1 MEDEVRLRRPSKKK
15 ILLFLSVLG
24 PGIITASVDNDA
36 GGIATYSIA
45 GAHFGYAL
53 LWTLIPIT
61 VALIV
66 VQEMVA
72 RMGVVT
78 GKTLADLIREKFGV
92 RPTFFLLV
100 ALVLANLGNTVAE
113 FAGWASAWEIFGV
126 SKYLSVPV
134 GAVAVWFLVVK
145 GTYRVVEKVFLV
157 ACAVFF
163 TYPVAAY
170 LAAPDWAVVGRSLVV
185 PEVRMDGTFLTML
198 IGMVGTTIAPW
209 MQFYLQSAV
218 VEKNVQVE
226 NYSLT
231 RIDVIFGCFVTDI
244 VALSIIVACGAT
256 LFLGSIQIQDAKDAA
271 VALAPLAGKYASWL
285 FAFGLANAS
294 LFAASILPLATAY
307 CVCEGM
313 GWESGVDKDFRSA
326 PQFFWLYTGLIVLGG
341 GVILYPRAPL
351 ILIMYLSQVVNGVLL
366 PFVLVFMLKLVNDR
380 ELMGDHVNSKAFNGI
395 AWTTTVV
402 MITLTVLLVLVMVFP
417 GLPGMIGL

>member
-1 MEDEVRLRRPSKKK
+1 MRLRRPSKTR

-45 GAHFGYAL
+45 GAHFGYSL
-53 LWTLIPIT
+53 LWTLLPIT

-100 ALVLANLGNTVAE
+100 ALVFTNLGNTVSE
-113 FAGWASAWEIFGV
+113 FAGWASAWEIFGI
-126 SKYLSVPV
+126 SKYLSVPI
-134 GAVAVWFLVVK
+134 GAAAVWFLVVK

-157 ACAVFF
+157 ACAVFL
-163 TYPVAAY
+163 TYPIAAY
-170 LAAPDWAVVGRSLVV
+170 LAAPDWGQVGRSLVV
-185 PEVRMDGTFLTML
+185 PEVRLDGAYLTML

-226 NYSLT
+226 NYPLT

-244 VALSIIVACGAT
+244 VALSIVVACGAT
-256 LFLGSIQIQDAKDAA
+256 LFLAGTPIHDAKDAA
-271 VALAPLAGKYASWL
+271 VALAPLAGNYASWL

-294 LFAASILPLATAY
+294 LFSASILPLATAY

-313 GWESGVDKDFRSA
+313 GWESGVDKDFRTA
-326 PQFFWLYTGLIVLGG
+326 PEFFWLYTGLIVFGAGL
-341 GVILYPRAPL
+341 ILYPRAPL

-366 PFVLVFMLKLVNDR
+366 PFVLIFMLKLINDR
-380 ELMGDHVNSKAFNGI
+380 ELMGDHVNSRAFNGI

-402 MITLTVLLVLVMVFP
+402 MIALTVLMVVVTLFP
-417 GLPGMIGL
+417 GLPRSVGL

>member
-1 MEDEVRLRRPSKKK
+1 VRFRRPDKAK
-15 ILLFLSVLG
+15 IALFLSVLG

-45 GAHFGYAL
+45 GAHFGYTL

-78 GKTLADLIREKFGV
+78 GKTLADLVREKFGV

-100 ALVLANLGNTVAE
+100 ALVFANFGNTVAE

-126 SKYLSVPV
+126 SKYLSVPA

-145 GTYRVVEKVFLV
+145 GTYRVVEKIFLV

-170 LAAPDWAVVGRSLVV
+170 LANPDWGAVGRNLVV
-185 PEVRMDGTFLTML
+185 PVARIDGAYLTML

-231 RIDVIFGCFVTDI
+231 RADVIFGCLVTDI

-256 LFLGSIQIQDAKDAA
+256 LFLGNILVADAKDAA

-307 CVCEGM
+307 SVCEGM
-313 GWESGVDKDFRSA
+313 GWESGIDKDFRTA
-326 PQFFWLYTGLIVLGG
+326 PQFFWLYTGLVVLGAAT
-341 GVILYPRAPL
+341 ILYPGAPL
-351 ILIMYLSQVVNGVLL
+351 ILVMYLSQVVNGMLL
-366 PFVLVFMLKLVNDR
+366 PFVLIFMLRLINDR
-380 ELMGDHVNSKAFNGI
+380 DLMGEHVNSKAFNRI
-395 AWTTTVV
+395 AWTTAAV
-402 MITLTVLLVLVMVFP
+402 MIVLTALLVVVTLFP
-417 GLPGMIGL
+417 GLPGLLGL

>member
-1 MEDEVRLRRPSKKK
+1 VRFRRPDKTK

-53 LWTLIPIT
+53 LWMLVPIT

-78 GKTLADLIREKFGV
+78 GKTLADLVREKFGV
-92 RPTFFLLV
+92 RPTFFLLL

-126 SKYLSVPV
+126 SKYVSVPV
-134 GAVAVWFLVVK
+134 GAAAVWFLVVK
-145 GTYRVVEKVFLV
+145 GTYRIVEKIFLV
-157 ACAVFF
+157 ACTIFL
-163 TYPVAAY
+163 TYPVASY
-170 LAAPDWAVVGRSLVV
+170 LANPDWGSVGRSLVV
-185 PEVRMDGTFLTML
+185 PVIRVDGAYLTML

-218 VEKNVQVE
+218 VEKNVQIE

-231 RIDVIFGCFVTDI
+231 RADVIFGCFVTDI
-244 VALSIIVACGAT
+244 VALAIIVACGAT
-256 LFLGSIQIQDAKDAA
+256 LFANGIHIEDAKDAA

-307 CVCEGM
+307 SVCEGM
-313 GWESGVDKDFRSA
+313 GWESGVDKNFRTA
-326 PQFFWLYTGLIVLGG
+326 PQFFWLYTGLIVFGAMF
-341 GVILYPRAPL
+341 ILVPDAPL
-351 ILIMYLSQVVNGVLL
+351 ILIMYLSQVVNGMLL
-366 PFVLVFMLKLVNDR
+366 PFVLIFMLKLINDR
-380 ELMGDHVNSKAFNGI
+380 ELMGEHVNSKAFNGI
-395 AWTTTVV
+395 AWTTTAV
-402 MITLTVLLVLVMVFP
+402 MIALTVLLVAVTIFP
-417 GLPGMIGL
+417 GIPRALGL

>member
-1 MEDEVRLRRPSKKK
+1 MRFRRPDKAK
-15 ILLFLSVLG
+15 IALFLSVLG

-78 GKTLADLIREKFGV
+78 GKTLADLVREKFGV
-92 RPTFFLLV
+92 RPTFFLLL

-126 SKYLSVPV
+126 SKYFSVPV
-134 GAVAVWFLVVK
+134 GAMAVWFLVVK
-145 GTYRVVEKVFLV
+145 GTYRIVEKIFLV
-157 ACAVFF
+157 ACMIFF
-163 TYPVAAY
+163 TYPVASY
-170 LAAPDWAVVGRSLVV
+170 LAHPDWGTVGRNLVV
-185 PEVRMDGTFLTML
+185 PVVRVDGAYLTML

-218 VEKNVQVE
+218 VEKNVQIE

-231 RIDVIFGCFVTDI
+231 RADVIFGCFVTDV
-244 VALSIIVACGAT
+244 VALAIIVACGAT
-256 LFLGSIQIQDAKDAA
+256 LFRNGIHIEDARDAA

-307 CVCEGM
+307 SVCEGM
-313 GWESGVDKDFRSA
+313 GWESGIDKNFRTA
-326 PQFFWLYTGLIVLGG
+326 PQFFWLYTGLIVLGAMI
-341 GVILYPRAPL
+341 ILVPNAPL
-351 ILIMYLSQVVNGVLL
+351 ILVMYLSQVVNGMLL
-366 PFVLVFMLKLVNDR
+366 PFVLIFVLKLINDP
-380 ELMGDHVNSKAFNGI
+380 ELMGEHVNSKAFNGI
-395 AWTTTVV
+395 VWTATGI
-402 MITLTVLLVLVMVFP
+402 MIVLTALLLVVTVFP
-417 GLPGMIGL
+417 GLPRALGL

>member
-1 MEDEVRLRRPSKKK
+1 MRFRRPDKAK
-15 ILLFLSVLG
+15 IALFLSVLG

-78 GKTLADLIREKFGV
+78 GKTLADLVREKFGV

-100 ALVLANLGNTVAE
+100 ALVLANFGNTVAE

-145 GTYRVVEKVFLV
+145 GTYRVVEKIFLV

-170 LAAPDWAVVGRSLVV
+170 LAKPDWGAVGRNLVV
-185 PEVRMDGTFLTML
+185 PVVRADGAYLTVL

-218 VEKNVQVE
+218 VEKNVQIE
-226 NYSLT
+226 NISLT
-231 RIDVIFGCFVTDI
+231 RADVIFGCFVTTI

-256 LFLGSIQIQDAKDAA
+256 LFLNGIHVGDAKDAA

-307 CVCEGM
+307 SVCEGM
-313 GWESGVDKDFRSA
+313 GWESGIDKDFRTA
-326 PQFFWLYTGLIVLGG
+326 PHFFWLYTGLVVLGAAT
-341 GVILYPRAPL
+341 ILYPGAPL
-351 ILIMYLSQVVNGVLL
+351 ILVMYLSQVVNGMLL
-366 PFVLVFMLKLVNDR
+366 PFVLIFMLRLINDR
-380 ELMGDHVNSKAFNGI
+380 ELMGEHVNSRAFNGI
-395 AWTTTVV
+395 AWTTAAV
-402 MITLTVLLVLVMVFP
+402 MIVLTALLVVVAVFP
-417 GLPGMIGL
+417 GLPGLLGL

>member
-1 MEDEVRLRRPSKKK
+1 MPFSRFSKKR

-53 LWTLIPIT
+53 LWTLLPIT

-92 RPTFFLLV
+92 RPTFLLLV
-100 ALVLANLGNTVAE
+100 AMLIANLGNTVAE
-113 FAGWASAWEIFGV
+113 FAGWASAWEIFGI
-126 SKYLSVPV
+126 SKYISVPL
-134 GAVAVWFLVVK
+134 GATAVWFLVVK
-145 GTYRVVEKVFLV
+145 GTSRVVEKVFLV

-170 LAAPDWAVVGRSLVV
+170 LANPDWGAVGRNLLVPTLQV
-185 PEVRMDGTFLTML
+185 DGTYIAIL

-226 NYSLT
+226 HYSLT
-231 RIDVIFGCFVTDI
+231 RIDVIFGCFVTTV
-244 VALSIIVACGAT
+244 VALSI
-256 LFLGSIQIQDAKDAA
+256 
-271 VALAPLAGKYASWL
+271 
-285 FAFGLANAS
+285 
-294 LFAASILPLATAY
+294 
-307 CVCEGM
+307 
-313 GWESGVDKDFRSA
+313 
-326 PQFFWLYTGLIVLGG
+326 
-341 GVILYPRAPL
+341 
-351 ILIMYLSQVVNGVLL
+351 
-366 PFVLVFMLKLVNDR
+366 
-380 ELMGDHVNSKAFNGI
+380 
-395 AWTTTVV
+395 
-402 MITLTVLLVLVMVFP
+402 
-417 GLPGMIGL
+417 

>member
-1 MEDEVRLRRPSKKK
+1 VRFRRPDKKK
-15 ILLFLSVLG
+15 ILLFLAVLG

-53 LWTLIPIT
+53 LWTLLPIT

-92 RPTFFLLV
+92 APTFYLLV

-126 SKYLSVPV
+126 SKYFSVPV
-134 GAVAVWFLVVK
+134 GAAAVWFLVVK
-145 GTYRVVEKVFLV
+145 GSYRVVEKIFLV
-157 ACAVFF
+157 ACLIFF
-163 TYPVAAY
+163 AYPVAAY
-170 LAAPDWAVVGRSLVV
+170 LARPDGAAVARNLVV
-185 PEVRMDGTFLTML
+185 PDIHVNAAYITLL
-198 IGMVGTTIAPW
+198 IGMVGATIAPW

-218 VEKNVQVE
+218 VEKNLQFE
-226 NYSLT
+226 EYALT
-231 RIDVIFGCFVTDI
+231 RADVIVGCLVTDI

-256 LFLGSIQIQDAKDAA
+256 LYVSGVRIEDAKDAA
-271 VALAPLAGKYASWL
+271 MALAPLAGKNASLL

-307 CVCEGM
+307 SVCEGM
-313 GWESGVDKDFRSA
+313 GWESGVDKDFRTA
-326 PQFFWLYTGLIVLGG
+326 PQFFWLYTGLIILGG
-341 GVILYPRAPL
+341 ALVLYPRAPL
-351 ILIMYLSQVVNGVLL
+351 VLIMYFSQVANGVLL
-366 PFVLVFMLKLVNDR
+366 PFVLVFMLKLINDR
-380 ELMGDHVNSKAFNGI
+380 ELMGEHVNSRAFNGI

-402 MITLTVLLVLVMVFP
+402 MIALSVLLAAITVFP
-417 GLPGMIGL
+417 GLPGMLGL

>member
-1 MEDEVRLRRPSKKK
+1 MRLRRPSKTR

-45 GAHFGYAL
+45 GAHFGYSL
-53 LWTLIPIT
+53 LWTLLPIT

-100 ALVLANLGNTVAE
+100 ALVFTNLGNTVSE
-113 FAGWASAWEIFGV
+113 FAGWASAWEIFGI
-126 SKYLSVPV
+126 SKYLSVPI
-134 GAVAVWFLVVK
+134 GAAAVWFLVVK

-157 ACAVFF
+157 ACAVFL
-163 TYPVAAY
+163 TYPIAAY
-170 LAAPDWAVVGRSLVV
+170 LAAPDWGQVGRSLVV
-185 PEVRMDGTFLTML
+185 PDVRLDGTYLTML

-226 NYSLT
+226 NYPLT

-244 VALSIIVACGAT
+244 VALSIVVACGAT
-256 LFLGSIQIQDAKDAA
+256 LFLAGTPINDAKDAA
-271 VALAPLAGKYASWL
+271 VALAPLAGNYASWL

-294 LFAASILPLATAY
+294 LFSASILPLATAY

-313 GWESGVDKDFRSA
+313 GWESGVDKDFRTA
-326 PQFFWLYTGLIVLGG
+326 PEFFWLYTGLIVFGAGL
-341 GVILYPRAPL
+341 ILYPRAPL

-366 PFVLVFMLKLVNDR
+366 PFVLIFMLKLINDR
-380 ELMGDHVNSKAFNGI
+380 ELMGDHVNSRAFNGI
-395 AWTTTVV
+395 AWGTTVV
-402 MITLTVLLVLVMVFP
+402 MITLTVLMVVVTLFP
-417 GLPGMIGL
+417 GLPRIVGL

>member
-1 MEDEVRLRRPSKKK
+1 VRFRRPDKAK
-15 ILLFLSVLG
+15 IALFLSVLG

-78 GKTLADLIREKFGV
+78 GKTLADLVREKFGV

-100 ALVLANLGNTVAE
+100 ALVLANFGNTVAE

-145 GTYRVVEKVFLV
+145 GTYRVVEKIFLV

-170 LAAPDWAVVGRSLVV
+170 LAKPDWGAVGRNLVV
-185 PEVRMDGTFLTML
+185 PVVRADGAYLTVL

-218 VEKNVQVE
+218 VEKNVQIE
-226 NYSLT
+226 NISLT
-231 RIDVIFGCFVTDI
+231 RADVIFGCFVTTI

-256 LFLGSIQIQDAKDAA
+256 LFLNGIHVGDAKDAA

-307 CVCEGM
+307 SVCEGM
-313 GWESGVDKDFRSA
+313 GWESGIDKDFRTA
-326 PQFFWLYTGLIVLGG
+326 PHFFWLYTGLVVLGAAT
-341 GVILYPRAPL
+341 ILYPGAPL
-351 ILIMYLSQVVNGVLL
+351 ILVMYLSQVVNGMLL
-366 PFVLVFMLKLVNDR
+366 PFVLIFMLRLINDR
-380 ELMGDHVNSKAFNGI
+380 ELMGEHVNSRAFNGI
-395 AWTTTVV
+395 AWTTAAV
-402 MITLTVLLVLVMVFP
+402 MIVLTALLVVVAVFP
-417 GLPGMIGL
+417 GLPGLLGL